1 VKVVLQD
8 GIKDCGICC
17 LLSIIRFYG
26 GDVSKEYLRE
36 ITNTTKEGVS
46 FYDLIEAAKILGF
59 EAIGVTGKLE
69 DINVNNLPCI
79 VHFIVNKSYKH
90 FIVLYQID
98 KKKRNVIIMD
108 PAKGKRTLSAAEF
121 RLLTSSNYLFLT
133 PIKKLPKFEKRKKIY
148 ENIKIKFQKNKSIFF
163 QIALLTFSYF
173 ILNIITSFHFKYI
186 FEYAINY
193 NISDNLFFISYWLC
207 YAYLLK
213 NLNIFFRN
221 ILLTKWTLI
230 FDDETTS
237 FAYKQILLLPYL
249 YYKNRTS
256 GEVISRFKDLNTI
269 RSFLSNFFCILTT
282 EFISMI
288 IFYMIM
294 RKYSNSLTMIMMI
307 SILLLS
313 ISSLT
318 FYKQKKKQIR
328 LISKGE
334 DKVNSYII
342 QGVMNVD
349 TIKGFHLEKR
359 LIDKFSLQYKKF
371 LETIYNAKF
380 IEELHNLIKETIE
393 NIINII
399 IYGLGAFYIIKGK
412 LTLSNF
418 ILYQVF
424 LNYFKNNF
432 QSIIMLIEE
441 YSSYKVA
448 LERIEDIFMISKDS
462 FDNNYFYL
470 SYQLK
475 GDIVFKNINY
485 KVGRK
490 VLLNRLNLTIK
501 QGEKVLLSGESGS
514 GKSTLLKMLLRYIE
528 VDYGH
533 IQIDNIDINHYHL
546 ENIRTNITYVTS
558 NEYLFTDTLKNNILL
573 YKEYQEEEFQKV
585 CKICFVNDIIENRI
599 IGYDS
604 LIEENGFNLS
614 TGERQRIVLA
624 RSILR
629 KSNIYIF
636 DEALSGI
643 DIERERKILRG
654 IFLYLQDKTIIV
666 ISHRFN
672 NKKYFNRILKIESGR
687 IFENT

>member
-1 VKVVLQD
+1 MKVVLQD

-269 RSFLSNFFCILTT
+269 RSFLSNFFCTLTT

-318 FYKQKKKQIR
+318 FYKQKK
-328 LISKGE
+328 SK
-334 DKVNSYII
+334 
-342 QGVMNVD
+342 
-349 TIKGFHLEKR
+349 
-359 LIDKFSLQYKKF
+359 
-371 LETIYNAKF
+371 
-380 IEELHNLIKETIE
+380 
-393 NIINII
+393 
-399 IYGLGAFYIIKGK
+399 
-412 LTLSNF
+412 
-418 ILYQVF
+418 
-424 LNYFKNNF
+424 
-432 QSIIMLIEE
+432 
-441 YSSYKVA
+441 
-448 LERIEDIFMISKDS
+448 
-462 FDNNYFYL
+462 
-470 SYQLK
+470 
-475 GDIVFKNINY
+475 
-485 KVGRK
+485 
-490 VLLNRLNLTIK
+490 
-501 QGEKVLLSGESGS
+501 
-514 GKSTLLKMLLRYIE
+514 
-528 VDYGH
+528 
-533 IQIDNIDINHYHL
+533 
-546 ENIRTNITYVTS
+546 
-558 NEYLFTDTLKNNILL
+558 
-573 YKEYQEEEFQKV
+573 
-585 CKICFVNDIIENRI
+585 
-599 IGYDS
+599 
-604 LIEENGFNLS
+604 
-614 TGERQRIVLA
+614 
-624 RSILR
+624 
-629 KSNIYIF
+629 
-636 DEALSGI
+636 
-643 DIERERKILRG
+643 
-654 IFLYLQDKTIIV
+654 
-666 ISHRFN
+666 
-672 NKKYFNRILKIESGR
+672 
-687 IFENT
+687 